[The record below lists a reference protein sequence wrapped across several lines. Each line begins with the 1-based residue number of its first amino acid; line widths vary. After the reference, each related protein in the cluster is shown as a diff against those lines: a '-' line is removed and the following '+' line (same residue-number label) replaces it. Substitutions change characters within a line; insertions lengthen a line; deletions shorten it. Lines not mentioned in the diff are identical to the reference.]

1 LTLTGVA
8 KSWPLTSL
16 HHGALA
22 QLALRCCPS
31 HACYCLLPSHCP
43 CTVASSPRLVLSQLP
58 TGNLSQSHNS
68 IWPPT
73 PPTPQDQDSPLHCQ
87 LLLLSYYPH
96 CPTTPTVLHRLS
108 PACVLKCPPVL
119 PAATYCAVR
128 QSWLAPPTTASCP
141 RPNHSLSCP
150 PTLSRATNCAVLPV
164 LVCAYH

>member
-1 LTLTGVA
+1 MTLTGVA

-43 CTVASSPRLVLSQLP
+43 CTVASSPRLVLCQLP

-73 PPTPQDQDSPLHCQ
+73 PPTPQDQDSPLHCLHSTVLQPTTLHQ
-87 LLLLSYYPH
+87 LLYNN
-96 CPTTPTVLHRLS
+96 CPT
-108 PACVLKCPPVL
+108 ACVSKCPPVL

-128 QSWLAPPTTASCP
+128 QSRLAPPCTA
-141 RPNHSLSCP
+141 
-150 PTLSRATNCAVLPV
+150 
-164 LVCAYH
+164 